1 MLIEHAICTSCANV
15 FDVEKIKGEYDY
27 TERQI
32 VYKCPNVACANN
44 LIQCDDLIMPAVYL
58 LNSKGYK
65 TYWSCSGHYGE
76 SVSSTYVTFSVP
88 HDTVLERT
96 IMEIIQSDYHGI
108 RFYCNLDIRKL
119 DEDEEKYVLESYNDG
134 YIFKPDSNET
144 EVISRIDKA
153 ADDIMNGKDICIS
166 VYLYED
172 RDTPKTFSFK
182 PEYKDF
188 LIDVNNALYEMIKG
202 FPSDYA
208 IS

>member
-15 FDVEKIKGEYDY
+15 FDIEKINGEYDY

-32 VYKCPNVACANN
+32 VYKCPNVACANK

-58 LNSKGYK
+58 LNCKGYK

-76 SVSSTYVTFSVP
+76 SVSSTYVTFAVP

-96 IMEIIQSDYHGI
+96 ILEIIQSDYNGI
-108 RFYCNLDIRKL
+108 EFYCNLDIRKF
-119 DEDEEKYVLESYNDG
+119 DEDEEKYVLEPYDG
-134 YIFKPDSNET
+134 YIFKPDSDVT
-144 EVISRIDKA
+144 EVTSRIDKA

-172 RDTPKTFSFK
+172 SSTPKTYK
-182 PEYKDF
+182 YTMGHKDF
-188 LIDVNNALYEMIKG
+188 LIDVNNSLYEIIRR

-208 IS
+208 IIK